1 MIVRPPEVVFVNLAN
16 ILLDKKQLIGE
27 NCNIYERVEQRDLY
41 GVRVSVLFFLYWL
54 IIQNL
59 CCSAHAFP
67 SENSMLKINKLDNN
81 KEVTVK
87 VGDAINIELEL
98 FGGTGY
104 DWHID
109 KPSGECLEL
118 ISERT
123 DTAAT
128 DKAIVG
134 APLTKEWE
142 LRAIK
147 RGDTEVVL
155 HLYRAWEGKEKAI
168 DLFKIRVKIL

>member
-1 MIVRPPEVVFVNLAN
+1 
-16 ILLDKKQLIGE
+16 
-27 NCNIYERVEQRDLY
+27 
-41 GVRVSVLFFLYWL
+41 
-54 IIQNL
+54 
-59 CCSAHAFP
+59 
-67 SENSMLKINKLDNN
+67 MLKINKLDNN
-81 KEVTVK
+81 KEITVK
-87 VGDAINIELEL
+87 VGDVIHIELER

-134 APLTKEWE
+134 APVTKEWE
-142 LRAIK
+142 LRAINK
-147 RGDTEVVL
+147 GDTEVVL
-155 HLYRAWEGKEKAI
+155 RLYRAWEGKEKAI